1 MSEDKYDPQMR
12 YTEPETKVMYMNT
25 PFKDMAW
32 SDEHKNIFK
41 AWADAKKDMQVTVF
55 KDDKNYYGRGYA
67 TLDASLIV
75 GIPVFAKHGISIIQM
90 PTDNLLINLMTHS
103 SGEWIAF
110 QYPLNIKE
118 KNHQAQGSALT
129 YARRYCFQALAGIAP
144 GDDDDGEKGM
154 ERDKKEEKPKSTK
167 SKASKP
173 KTETQSQKPSEQA
186 KDWEKEKKEK
196 EKQVNKE
203 FKGAM
208 KDAFEFDHNTKTEEL
223 VETVLKTFPGSEVVE
238 SSPAADPPA
247 EYKPDGIAKIL
258 GLQIP
263 RQKTA
268 ENIEG
273 LSVRVNKEFDEKK
286 IDDAAKQYL
295 MNLIEKQRKELNAS

>member
-1 MSEDKYDPQMR
+1 MDEQYDPQMR

-154 ERDKKEEKPKSTK
+154 ERDKKEEKPKSTRSK
-167 SKASKP
+167 SSK
-173 KTETQSQKPSEQA
+173 KPSEQA

-223 VETVLKTFPGSEVVE
+223 VETVLETFPGSEVVE

-247 EYKPDGIAKIL
+247 DYKPDGIAKIL

-273 LSVRVNKEFDEKK
+273 LSVRVTKEFDEKK

-295 MNLIEKQRKELNAS
+295 MNLIEKQRKELNA

>member
-1 MSEDKYDPQMR
+1 MSEDQYDPQMR
-12 YTEPETKVMYMNT
+12 YTEPETKVIYSNVA
-25 PFKDMAW
+25 FKDMDF
-32 SDEHKNIFK
+32 SDPFQELPK
-41 AWADAKKDMQVTVF
+41 ALSAVKKEMNTTVAKDATNPHFRKK
-55 KDDKNYYGRGYA
+55 YS
-67 TLDASLIV
+67 TLDASLDAASKIL
-75 GIPVFAKHGISIIQM
+75 GSHGISIIQM
-90 PTDNLLINLMTHS
+90 PTDDILYTMMTHS
-103 SGEWIAF
+103 SGEYIRFA
-110 QYPLNIKE
+110 YKMEIKE
-118 KNHQAQGSALT
+118 KTAQGRGSALT
-129 YARRYCFQALAGIAP
+129 YARRYCYQAMGGLAP
-144 GDDDDGEKGM
+144 GDDDDGEKAT
-154 ERDKKEEKPKSTK
+154 ERNEEKKEEKPKSTR
-167 SKASKP
+167 SKASSK
-173 KTETQSQKPSEQA
+173 SSEQ
-186 KDWEKEKKEK
+186 EKEKKEK

-223 VETVLKTFPGSEVVE
+223 VDTVLETFPGSEVVE

>member
-1 MSEDKYDPQMR
+1 
-12 YTEPETKVMYMNT
+12 
-25 PFKDMAW
+25 
-32 SDEHKNIFK
+32 
-41 AWADAKKDMQVTVF
+41 
-55 KDDKNYYGRGYA
+55 
-67 TLDASLIV
+67 
-75 GIPVFAKHGISIIQM
+75 
-90 PTDNLLINLMTHS
+90 
-103 SGEWIAF
+103 
-110 QYPLNIKE
+110 
-118 KNHQAQGSALT
+118 
-129 YARRYCFQALAGIAP
+129 
-144 GDDDDGEKGM
+144 
-154 ERDKKEEKPKSTK
+154 
-167 SKASKP
+167 
-173 KTETQSQKPSEQA
+173 
-186 KDWEKEKKEK
+186 
-196 EKQVNKE
+196 
-203 FKGAM
+203 M

-223 VETVLKTFPGSEVVE
+223 VETVLETFPGSEVVE

>member
-1 MSEDKYDPQMR
+1 MDEQYDPQMR
-12 YTEPETKVMYMNT
+12 YTEQEMKVFYNNI
-25 PFKDMAW
+25 PFKDMDF
-32 SDEHKNIFK
+32 SDPFK
-41 AWADAKKDMQVTVF
+41 ELPKALSAVKKEMNTTVAKDATNPHWGKK
-55 KDDKNYYGRGYA
+55 YS
-67 TLDASLIV
+67 TLDASLDAASKIL
-75 GIPVFAKHGISIIQM
+75 GNHGLAVVQM
-90 PTDNLLINLMTHS
+90 PTDDILYTMMTHS
-103 SGEWIAF
+103 SGEYIRFA
-110 QYPLNIKE
+110 YKMEIKE
-118 KNHQAQGSALT
+118 KTAQGRGSALT
-129 YARRYCFQALAGIAP
+129 YARRYCYQAMVGLAP
-144 GDDDDGEKGM
+144 GDDDDGEKAM
-154 ERDKKEEKPKSTK
+154 DRDKKEEKPKSTR
-167 SKASKP
+167 SKASK
-173 KTETQSQKPSEQA
+173 KPSEQA

-196 EKQVNKE
+196 EKQINKE

-223 VETVLKTFPGSEVVE
+223 VDTVLETFPGSEVVE

>member
-1 MSEDKYDPQMR
+1 
-12 YTEPETKVMYMNT
+12 
-25 PFKDMAW
+25 
-32 SDEHKNIFK
+32 
-41 AWADAKKDMQVTVF
+41 
-55 KDDKNYYGRGYA
+55 
-67 TLDASLIV
+67 
-75 GIPVFAKHGISIIQM
+75 M

-110 QYPLNIKE
+110 QYTLNIKE

-154 ERDKKEEKPKSTK
+154 ERDKKEEKPKSTR

-173 KTETQSQKPSEQA
+173 KTETQSQKPSEQV
-186 KDWEKEKKEK
+186 KDWEKEKKDK

-223 VETVLKTFPGSEVVE
+223 VETVLETFPGSEVVE

-247 EYKPDGIAKIL
+247 DYKPDGIAKIL

-273 LSVRVNKEFDEKK
+273 LSVRVTKEFDEKK

-295 MNLIEKQRKELNAS
+295 MNLIEKQRKELNA

>member
-1 MSEDKYDPQMR
+1 MDEQYDPQMR
-12 YTEPETKVMYMNT
+12 YTEPETKVMYINT

-154 ERDKKEEKPKSTK
+154 ERDKKEEKPKSTRSK
-167 SKASKP
+167 SSK
-173 KTETQSQKPSEQA
+173 KPSEQA

-208 KDAFEFDHNTKTEEL
+208 KDAFEFDHNTKTEEV
-223 VETVLKTFPGSEVVE
+223 VETILETFPGSEVVE

-247 EYKPDGIAKIL
+247 DYKPDGIAKIL

-273 LSVRVNKEFDEKK
+273 LSVRVTKEFDEKK

-295 MNLIEKQRKELNAS
+295 MNLIEKQRKELNA

>member
-1 MSEDKYDPQMR
+1 MDEQYDPQMR
-12 YTEPETKVMYMNT
+12 YTKPETEVVYNNVAFKEMDFSDPFKELPKALSAVKKEMNT
-25 PFKDMAW
+25 TVAKDAPNPFY
-32 SDEHKNIFK
+32 S
-41 AWADAKKDMQVTVF
+41 KK
-55 KDDKNYYGRGYA
+55 YS
-67 TLDASLIV
+67 TLDASLDAASKIL
-75 GIPVFAKHGISIIQM
+75 GSHGLAVVQM
-90 PTDNLLINLMTHS
+90 PTDDILYTMMPHS
-103 SGEWIAF
+103 SGEYIRFA
-110 QYPLNIKE
+110 YKMEIKE
-118 KNHQAQGSALT
+118 KTAQGRGSALT
-129 YARRYCFQALAGIAP
+129 YARRYCYQAMVGLAP
-144 GDDDDGEKGM
+144 GDDDDGEKAM
-154 ERDKKEEKPKSTK
+154 DRNEEKKEEKPKSTRA
-167 SKASKP
+167 KASK
-173 KTETQSQKPSEQA
+173 KPSEQV

-223 VETVLKTFPGSEVVE
+223 VETVLETFPGSEVVE

-247 EYKPDGIAKIL
+247 EYKPDGITKIL

-295 MNLIEKQRKELNAS
+295 MNLIEKQRKELNA

>member
-1 MSEDKYDPQMR
+1 MSAVKKE
-12 YTEPETKVMYMNT
+12 MNT
-25 PFKDMAW
+25 TVAKDATNP
-32 SDEHKNIFK
+32 HFG
-41 AWADAKKDMQVTVF
+41 KK
-55 KDDKNYYGRGYA
+55 YS
-67 TLDASLIV
+67 TLDASLDVASKIL
-75 GIPVFAKHGISIIQM
+75 GSHGLAVVQM
-90 PTDNLLINLMTHS
+90 PTDDILYTMMTHS
-103 SGEWIAF
+103 SGEYIRFA
-110 QYPLNIKE
+110 YKMEIKD
-118 KNHQAQGSALT
+118 KTAQGRGSALT
-129 YARRYCFQALAGIAP
+129 YARRYCYQAMVGLAP
-144 GDDDDGEKGM
+144 GDDDDGEKAM
-154 ERDKKEEKPKSTK
+154 DRDKKEEKPKSTR
-167 SKASKP
+167 SKASK
-173 KTETQSQKPSEQA
+173 KPSEQA

-196 EKQVNKE
+196 EKQINKE

-223 VETVLKTFPGSEVVE
+223 VETVLETFPGSEVVE

-247 EYKPDGIAKIL
+247 DYKPDGIAKIL

>member
-1 MSEDKYDPQMR
+1 MDEQYDPQMR
-12 YTEPETKVMYMNT
+12 YTEPETKVSNIA
-25 PFKDMAW
+25 FKDMDF
-32 SDEHKNIFK
+32 SNPFK
-41 AWADAKKDMQVTVF
+41 ELPKALSAVKKEMNTTVAKDATNPFYSSK
-55 KDDKNYYGRGYA
+55 YS
-67 TLDASLIV
+67 TLDASLDVASKIL
-75 GIPVFAKHGISIIQM
+75 GNHGLAVVQM
-90 PTDNLLINLMTHS
+90 PTDDILYTMMTHS
-103 SGEWIAF
+103 SGEYIRFA
-110 QYPLNIKE
+110 YKMEIKE
-118 KNHQAQGSALT
+118 KTPQGRGSALT
-129 YARRYCFQALAGIAP
+129 YARRYCYQAMVGLAP
-144 GDDDDGEKGM
+144 GDDDDGEKAM
-154 ERDKKEEKPKSTK
+154 ERDKKEEKPKSTR
-167 SKASKP
+167 SKASK
-173 KTETQSQKPSEQA
+173 KPSEQA

-223 VETVLKTFPGSEVVE
+223 VETVLETFPGSEVVE

-247 EYKPDGIAKIL
+247 DYKPDGIAKIL

-273 LSVRVNKEFDEKK
+273 LSVRVTKEFDEKK

-295 MNLIEKQRKELNAS
+295 MNLIEKQRKELNA

>member
-1 MSEDKYDPQMR
+1 MDEQYDPQMR
-12 YTEPETKVMYMNT
+12 YTEQEMKVFYNNI
-25 PFKDMAW
+25 PFKDMDF
-32 SDEHKNIFK
+32 SDPFQELPK
-41 AWADAKKDMQVTVF
+41 ALSAVKKEMNTTVAKDATNPHFRKK
-55 KDDKNYYGRGYA
+55 YS
-67 TLDASLIV
+67 TLDASLDAASKIL
-75 GIPVFAKHGISIIQM
+75 GDHGLAVVQM
-90 PTDNLLINLMTHS
+90 PTDDILYTMMTHS
-103 SGEWIAF
+103 SGEYIRFA
-110 QYPLNIKE
+110 YKMEIKE
-118 KNHQAQGSALT
+118 KTAQGRGSALT
-129 YARRYCFQALAGIAP
+129 YARRYCYQAMVGLAP
-144 GDDDDGEKGM
+144 GDDDDGEKAM
-154 ERDKKEEKPKSTK
+154 ERNEEKKEEKPKSTRSK
-167 SKASKP
+167 SSK
-173 KTETQSQKPSEQA
+173 KPSEQA

-223 VETVLKTFPGSEVVE
+223 VDTVLETFPGSEVVE

-247 EYKPDGIAKIL
+247 DYKPDGIAKIL

-273 LSVRVNKEFDEKK
+273 LSVRVTKEFDEKK

-295 MNLIEKQRKELNAS
+295 MNLIEKQRKELNA

>member
-1 MSEDKYDPQMR
+1 MDEPQNDYLLKYKE
-12 YTEPETKVMYMNT
+12 TEPETKVIYMNT

-55 KDDKNYYGRGYA
+55 KDDKNFYGRGYA
-67 TLDASLIV
+67 TLDASLVV
-75 GIPVFAKHGISIIQM
+75 GIPIFAKHGISIIQM
-90 PTDNLLINLMTHS
+90 PTDNLLINLMTHA

-154 ERDKKEEKPKSTK
+154 ERDKKEEKPKSTRSK
-167 SKASKP
+167 SSK
-173 KTETQSQKPSEQA
+173 KPSEQA

-223 VETVLKTFPGSEVVE
+223 VETVLETFPGSEVVE

-247 EYKPDGIAKIL
+247 DYKPDGITKIL

-286 IDDAAKQYL
+286 IDDAARQYL
-295 MNLIEKQRKELNAS
+295 ENLIENQRKELNA

>member
-1 MSEDKYDPQMR
+1 MDEQYDPQMR
-12 YTEPETKVMYMNT
+12 YTEPETKVSNIA
-25 PFKDMAW
+25 FKDMDF
-32 SDEHKNIFK
+32 SDPFK
-41 AWADAKKDMQVTVF
+41 ELPKALSAVKKEMNTTVAKDATNPHFGKK
-55 KDDKNYYGRGYA
+55 YS
-67 TLDASLIV
+67 TLDASLDVASKIL
-75 GIPVFAKHGISIIQM
+75 GSHGLAVVQM
-90 PTDNLLINLMTHS
+90 PTDDILYTMMTHS
-103 SGEWIAF
+103 SGEYIRFA
-110 QYPLNIKE
+110 YKMEIKD
-118 KNHQAQGSALT
+118 KTAQGRGSALT
-129 YARRYCFQALAGIAP
+129 YARRYCYQAMVGLAP
-144 GDDDDGEKGM
+144 GDDDDGEKAM
-154 ERDKKEEKPKSTK
+154 DRDKKEEKPKSTR
-167 SKASKP
+167 SKASK
-173 KTETQSQKPSEQA
+173 KPSEQA

-196 EKQVNKE
+196 EKQINKE

-208 KDAFEFDHNTKTEEL
+208 KEAFEFDHNTKTEEL

-247 EYKPDGIAKIL
+247 DYKPDGIAKIL

>member
-1 MSEDKYDPQMR
+1 MDEQYDPQMR
-12 YTEPETKVMYMNT
+12 YTKPETEVVYNNVA
-25 PFKDMAW
+25 FKDMDF
-32 SDEHKNIFK
+32 SDPFK
-41 AWADAKKDMQVTVF
+41 ELPKALSAVKKEMNTTVAKDATNPFYSKK
-55 KDDKNYYGRGYA
+55 YS
-67 TLDASLIV
+67 TLDASLDAASKIL
-75 GIPVFAKHGISIIQM
+75 GSHGLAVVQM
-90 PTDNLLINLMTHS
+90 PTDDILYTMMTHA
-103 SGEWIAF
+103 SGEYIRFA
-110 QYPLNIKE
+110 YKMEIKE
-118 KNHQAQGSALT
+118 NTAQGRGSALT
-129 YARRYCFQALAGIAP
+129 YARRYCYQAMVGLAP
-144 GDDDDGEKGM
+144 GDDDDGEKAM
-154 ERDKKEEKPKSTK
+154 DRNEEKKEEKPKSTR
-167 SKASKP
+167 SKASK
-173 KTETQSQKPSEQA
+173 KPSEQV

-223 VETVLKTFPGSEVVE
+223 VETVLETFPGSEVVE

-247 EYKPDGIAKIL
+247 EYKPDGITKIL

-295 MNLIEKQRKELNAS
+295 MNLIEKQRKELNA

>member
-1 MSEDKYDPQMR
+1 MSEYDPQ
-12 YTEPETKVMYMNT
+12 TKVIYNYA
-25 PFKDMAW
+25 FKDMDF
-32 SDEHKNIFK
+32 SDPFK
-41 AWADAKKDMQVTVF
+41 ELPKALSAVKKEMNTTVAKDATNPHFGKK
-55 KDDKNYYGRGYA
+55 YS
-67 TLDASLIV
+67 TLDASLDVASKIL
-75 GIPVFAKHGISIIQM
+75 GSHGLAVVQM
-90 PTDNLLINLMTHS
+90 PTDDILYTMMTHS
-103 SGEWIAF
+103 SGEYIRFA
-110 QYPLNIKE
+110 YKMEIKD
-118 KNHQAQGSALT
+118 KTAQGRGSALT
-129 YARRYCFQALAGIAP
+129 YARRYCYQAMVGLAP
-144 GDDDDGEKGM
+144 GDDDDGEKAM
-154 ERDKKEEKPKSTK
+154 DRDKKEENPKSTR
-167 SKASKP
+167 SKASK
-173 KTETQSQKPSEQA
+173 KPSEQA

-196 EKQVNKE
+196 EKQINKE

-223 VETVLKTFPGSEVVE
+223 VETVLETFPGSEVVE

-247 EYKPDGIAKIL
+247 DYKPDGIAKIL

-273 LSVRVNKEFDEKK
+273 LSVRVTKEFDEKK

>member
-1 MSEDKYDPQMR
+1 MDEQYDPQMS
-12 YTEPETKVMYMNT
+12 YTKPETEVVYNNVA
-25 PFKDMAW
+25 FKDMDF
-32 SDEHKNIFK
+32 SDPFK
-41 AWADAKKDMQVTVF
+41 ELPKALSAVKKEMNTTVAKDATNPFYSKK
-55 KDDKNYYGRGYA
+55 YS
-67 TLDASLIV
+67 TLDASLDAASKIL
-75 GIPVFAKHGISIIQM
+75 GSHGLAVVQM
-90 PTDNLLINLMTHS
+90 PTDDILYTMMTHS
-103 SGEWIAF
+103 SGEYIRFA
-110 QYPLNIKE
+110 YKMEIKE
-118 KNHQAQGSALT
+118 KTAQGRGSALT
-129 YARRYCFQALAGIAP
+129 YARRYCYQAMVGLAP
-144 GDDDDGEKGM
+144 GDDDDGEKAM
-154 ERDKKEEKPKSTK
+154 DRNEEKKEEKPKSTR
-167 SKASKP
+167 SKASK
-173 KTETQSQKPSEQA
+173 KPSEQV

-223 VETVLKTFPGSEVVE
+223 VETVLETFPGSEVVE

-247 EYKPDGIAKIL
+247 EYKPDGITKIL

-295 MNLIEKQRKELNAS
+295 MNLIEKQRKELNA

>member
-1 MSEDKYDPQMR
+1 MSEDQYDPQMR

-154 ERDKKEEKPKSTK
+154 ERDKKEEKPKSTRSK
-167 SKASKP
+167 SSK
-173 KTETQSQKPSEQA
+173 KPSEQA

-208 KDAFEFDHNTKTEEL
+208 KDAFEFDHNTKTEEV
-223 VETVLKTFPGSEVVE
+223 VETILETFPGSEVVE

-247 EYKPDGIAKIL
+247 DYKPDGIAKIL

-273 LSVRVNKEFDEKK
+273 LSVRVTKEFDEKK

-295 MNLIEKQRKELNAS
+295 MNLIEKQRKELNA

>member
-1 MSEDKYDPQMR
+1 MDEQYDPQMR
-12 YTEPETKVMYMNT
+12 YTKPETEVVYNNVA
-25 PFKDMAW
+25 FKDMDF
-32 SDEHKNIFK
+32 SDPFK
-41 AWADAKKDMQVTVF
+41 ELPKALSAVKKEMNTTVAKDATNPFYSKK
-55 KDDKNYYGRGYA
+55 YS
-67 TLDASLIV
+67 TLDASLDAASKIL
-75 GIPVFAKHGISIIQM
+75 GSHGLAVVQM
-90 PTDNLLINLMTHS
+90 PTDDILYTMMTHS
-103 SGEWIAF
+103 SGEYIRFA
-110 QYPLNIKE
+110 YKMEIKD
-118 KNHQAQGSALT
+118 KTAQGRGSALT

-144 GDDDDGEKGM
+144 GDDDDGEKAM
-154 ERDKKEEKPKSTK
+154 DRNEEKKEEKPKSTR
-167 SKASKP
+167 SKASK
-173 KTETQSQKPSEQA
+173 KPSEQV

-223 VETVLKTFPGSEVVE
+223 VETVLETFPGSEVVE

-247 EYKPDGIAKIL
+247 DYKPDGIAKIL

-273 LSVRVNKEFDEKK
+273 LSVRVTKEFDEKK

-295 MNLIEKQRKELNAS
+295 MNLIEKQRKELNA

>member
-1 MSEDKYDPQMR
+1 M
-12 YTEPETKVMYMNT
+12 
-25 PFKDMAW
+25 
-32 SDEHKNIFK
+32 
-41 AWADAKKDMQVTVF
+41 
-55 KDDKNYYGRGYA
+55 
-67 TLDASLIV
+67 V
-75 GIPVFAKHGISIIQM
+75 G
-90 PTDNLLINLMTHS
+90 L
-103 SGEWIAF
+103 
-110 QYPLNIKE
+110 
-118 KNHQAQGSALT
+118 
-129 YARRYCFQALAGIAP
+129 AP
-144 GDDDDGEKGM
+144 GNDDDGEKAT
-154 ERDKKEEKPKSTK
+154 EQDKEEKPKSTR
-167 SKASKP
+167 SKASR
-173 KTETQSQKPSEQA
+173 KPSEQA

-208 KDAFEFDHNTKTEEL
+208 KEAFEFDHNTKTEEL
-223 VETVLKTFPGSEVVE
+223 VDTVLETFPGSEVVE

-273 LSVRVNKEFDEKK
+273 LSVRVTKEFDEKK

>member
-1 MSEDKYDPQMR
+1 MDEQYDPQMR

-154 ERDKKEEKPKSTK
+154 ERDKKEEKPKSTRSK
-167 SKASKP
+167 SSK
-173 KTETQSQKPSEQA
+173 KPSEQA

-208 KDAFEFDHNTKTEEL
+208 KDAFEFDHNTKTEEV
-223 VETVLKTFPGSEVVE
+223 VETILETFPGSEVVE

-247 EYKPDGIAKIL
+247 DYKPDGIAKIL

-273 LSVRVNKEFDEKK
+273 LSVRVTKEFDEKK

-295 MNLIEKQRKELNAS
+295 MNLIEKQRKELNA

>member
-1 MSEDKYDPQMR
+1 MDEQYDPQMR
-12 YTEPETKVMYMNT
+12 YTEQEMKVFYNNI
-25 PFKDMAW
+25 PFKDMDF
-32 SDEHKNIFK
+32 SDPFK
-41 AWADAKKDMQVTVF
+41 ELPKALSAVKKEMNTTVAKDATNPHWGKK
-55 KDDKNYYGRGYA
+55 YS
-67 TLDASLIV
+67 TLDASLDAASKIL
-75 GIPVFAKHGISIIQM
+75 GSHGLAVVQM
-90 PTDNLLINLMTHS
+90 PTDDILYTMMTHS
-103 SGEWIAF
+103 SGEYIRFA
-110 QYPLNIKE
+110 YKMEIKE
-118 KNHQAQGSALT
+118 KTAQGRGSALT
-129 YARRYCFQALAGIAP
+129 YARRYCYQAMVGLAP
-144 GDDDDGEKGM
+144 GDDDDGEKAM
-154 ERDKKEEKPKSTK
+154 ERNEEKKDEKAKSTR
-167 SKASKP
+167 SKASK
-173 KTETQSQKPSEQA
+173 KPSEQA

-223 VETVLKTFPGSEVVE
+223 VETVLETFPGSEVVE

-247 EYKPDGIAKIL
+247 DYKPDGIAKIL

-273 LSVRVNKEFDEKK
+273 LSVRVTKEFDEKK

-295 MNLIEKQRKELNAS
+295 MNLIEKQRKELNA

>member
-1 MSEDKYDPQMR
+1 MDEPQNDYLLKYKE
-12 YTEPETKVMYMNT
+12 TEPETKVIYMNT

-55 KDDKNYYGRGYA
+55 KDDKNFYGRGYA
-67 TLDASLIV
+67 TLDASLVV
-75 GIPVFAKHGISIIQM
+75 GIPIFAKHGISIIQM
-90 PTDNLLINLMTHS
+90 PTDNLLINLMTHA

-154 ERDKKEEKPKSTK
+154 ERDKKEEKPKSTRSK
-167 SKASKP
+167 SSK
-173 KTETQSQKPSEQA
+173 KPSEQA

-223 VETVLKTFPGSEVVE
+223 VETVLETFPGSEVVE

-247 EYKPDGIAKIL
+247 DYKPDGITKIL

-295 MNLIEKQRKELNAS
+295 MNLIEKQRKELNA

>member
-1 MSEDKYDPQMR
+1 MSEDQYDPQMR

-55 KDDKNYYGRGYA
+55 KDDKNQYGRGYA

-118 KNHQAQGSALT
+118 KNLII
-129 YARRYCFQALAGIAP
+129 YLDMPNYLNKIMFQ
-144 GDDDDGEKGM
+144 
-154 ERDKKEEKPKSTK
+154 
-167 SKASKP
+167 
-173 KTETQSQKPSEQA
+173 
-186 KDWEKEKKEK
+186 
-196 EKQVNKE
+196 
-203 FKGAM
+203 
-208 KDAFEFDHNTKTEEL
+208 
-223 VETVLKTFPGSEVVE
+223 
-238 SSPAADPPA
+238 
-247 EYKPDGIAKIL
+247 Y
-258 GLQIP
+258 
-263 RQKTA
+263 
-268 ENIEG
+268 
-273 LSVRVNKEFDEKK
+273 
-286 IDDAAKQYL
+286 
-295 MNLIEKQRKELNAS
+295 

>member
-1 MSEDKYDPQMR
+1 MSEDQYDPQMR
-12 YTEPETKVMYMNT
+12 YTEPETKVIYNNVAFNEMEFSDSFKELPMALAKFKEKLDPT
-25 PFKDMAW
+25 VPF
-32 SDEHKNIFK
+32 
-41 AWADAKKDMQVTVF
+41 DAKNPHFRSD
-55 KDDKNYYGRGYA
+55 YA
-67 TLDASLIV
+67 TLDACLNAASKLLGNYGIAIV
-75 GIPVFAKHGISIIQM
+75 QM
-90 PTDNLLINLMTHS
+90 PTDDLLINMMTHS
-103 SGEWIAF
+103 SGEWMRF
-110 QYPLNIKE
+110 VYTMQIKE
-118 KNHQAQGSALT
+118 KTAQGRGSALT
-129 YARRYCFQALAGIAP
+129 YARRYCYQAMVGLAP
-144 GDDDDGEKGM
+144 GNDDDGEKAT
-154 ERDKKEEKPKSTK
+154 EQDKEEKPKSTR
-167 SKASKP
+167 SKASR
-173 KTETQSQKPSEQA
+173 KPSEQA

-223 VETVLKTFPGSEVVE
+223 VDTVLETFPGSEVVE

-273 LSVRVNKEFDEKK
+273 LSVRVTKEFDEKK

-295 MNLIEKQRKELNAS
+295 MNLIDKQRRELNA

>member
-1 MSEDKYDPQMR
+1 MDEQYDPQMR
-12 YTEPETKVMYMNT
+12 YTEPETKVSNIA
-25 PFKDMAW
+25 FKDMDF
-32 SDEHKNIFK
+32 SDPFK
-41 AWADAKKDMQVTVF
+41 ELPKALSAVKKEMNTTVAKDATNPHFGKK
-55 KDDKNYYGRGYA
+55 YS
-67 TLDASLIV
+67 TLDASLDVASKIL
-75 GIPVFAKHGISIIQM
+75 GSHGLAVVQM
-90 PTDNLLINLMTHS
+90 PTDDILYTMMTHS
-103 SGEWIAF
+103 SGEYIRFA
-110 QYPLNIKE
+110 YKMEIKD
-118 KNHQAQGSALT
+118 KTAQGRGSALT
-129 YARRYCFQALAGIAP
+129 YARRYCYQAMVGLAP
-144 GDDDDGEKGM
+144 GDDDDGEKAM
-154 ERDKKEEKPKSTK
+154 DRDKKEEKPKSTR
-167 SKASKP
+167 SKASK
-173 KTETQSQKPSEQA
+173 KPSEQA

-196 EKQVNKE
+196 EKQINKE

-223 VETVLKTFPGSEVVE
+223 VETVLETFPGSEVVE

-247 EYKPDGIAKIL
+247 DYKPDGIAKIL

>member
-1 MSEDKYDPQMR
+1 MSEDQYDPQMR

-118 KNHQAQGSALT
+118 KNHQAQGPALP

-154 ERDKKEEKPKSTK
+154 ERDKKEEKPKSTRSK
-167 SKASKP
+167 SSK
-173 KTETQSQKPSEQA
+173 KPSEQA

-208 KDAFEFDHNTKTEEL
+208 KDAFEFDHNTKTEEV
-223 VETVLKTFPGSEVVE
+223 VETILETFPGSEVVE

-247 EYKPDGIAKIL
+247 DYKPDGIAKIL

-273 LSVRVNKEFDEKK
+273 LSVRVTKEFDEKK

-295 MNLIEKQRKELNAS
+295 MNLNDKQRKEVNA